1 MPSGVAARR
10 YAQAVF
16 EMADQ
21 AGTLDRWERDLRVL
35 VDAFGDPAV
44 AAFFASPK
52 VPAEQ
57 KHALVRRLLGP
68 DAEPLALNLA
78 GLLIGRGRF
87 AMLPQLYAAFEES
100 LLARQGIA
108 LGDVTTAI
116 PLDDQ
121 ERAAVQQRL
130 QALLGKEVQ
139 LRAHVD
145 PEIIGGI
152 IVRVGDQLIDGSV
165 LSRLRALRERLV
177 TAR

>member
-21 AGTLDRWERDLRVL
+21 AGTLDRWERDLRRL
-35 VDAFGDPAV
+35 ADAFGDPAV

-52 VPAEQ
+52 APSEQ
-57 KHALVRRLLGP
+57 KHTLARNLLGP
-68 DAEPLALNLA
+68 EAEPLVLNLA
-78 GLLIGRGRF
+78 GLLIERGRV
-87 AMLPQLYAAFEES
+87 ALLPQLYAAFEEL
-100 LLARQGIA
+100 LLARRGIA

-116 PLDDQ
+116 PLNDE
-121 ERAAVQQRL
+121 ERAAVRQRL
-130 QALLGKEVQ
+130 KALLGKEVQ
-139 LRAHVD
+139 VRAHVD

-165 LSRLRALRERLV
+165 ISRLRALRERLV